1 MSVKFKIVAVILILL
16 GVLLAG
22 NHIVL
27 DSAIIPSFEELEVAE
42 SERSVR
48 RVRKALEREVE
59 TIARTAADWGS
70 WNDTYRYVADPYE
83 DFIES
88 NLPIGTFDTL
98 RINLLFIYDTEG
110 RVVWGKVVDRD
121 DRGVLGEITVPE
133 FASPEKA
140 WPNALLYGS
149 ALLGNSRG
157 LLFTSNGLMLTAAVP
172 ILTSRDKGPV
182 RGTLVIGRFLNER
195 VLAEIQE
202 YLELSFDIRRVAPGD
217 ATTLADIGVS
227 SLPTIGEIRTR
238 VNSDGSVVGYAMLPE
253 IATGARW
260 LMRAYTPGS
269 RSALGRS
276 SAVTAL
282 TMTAV
287 AGIAV
292 MLTLLIAISS
302 IVLRPL
308 RRLRSRMA
316 NLAGGAARTE
326 SPLTGRGDEIG
337 ALAREFESML
347 DSLDETTVSLRT
359 SEQRYRSLYDETP
372 SMFLTVDEGLRIRS
386 ANEFG
391 ARAMGYEVEALD
403 GMPAQQLY
411 VESDRTKLEQHI
423 AGCFQQPD
431 VLHRWELRKER
442 RDGEVFWVQETA
454 RVLTDDGLGKS
465 LLIVSEDVTEAR
477 RLSQELTFQATHD
490 TLTELVNRREFER
503 RVGRILNGV
512 RVNGSEHALCYLDLD
527 QFKVVNDTCGHAAG
541 DELLCQLS
549 RELSRHLRRHDTLAR
564 FGGDEFAVLLE
575 HCSLKD
581 ARRVADTLLRTVRD
595 FRFHWNDTRF
605 AVGVSIG
612 LVPIDATSGEVD
624 EIMSCADAA
633 CYAAKDE
640 GRNRIKIFRPGDREL
655 AMRYGEV
662 QWVARLQT
670 ALEEGRFRLYRQVI
684 APLNGCAAAGEHFE
698 ILLRMV
704 DEKGRLVSP
713 ASFLSAAERYGIIGR
728 LDRWVIGEVLE
739 LFTQHADLLDR
750 VAMCSVNVSGQSL
763 SDDEF
768 LEFLFEALERT
779 SVPASKL
786 CFEITETAA
795 IAHLDSTARFM
806 ARIRAL
812 GCRFAL
818 DDFGSGVSSFAYL
831 RQLPVDLLKIDG
843 VFIRN
848 LLGDPANAAITRSI
862 NDIAHTLGNQTIA
875 EFVESEPIMNEVR
888 RIGID
893 YAQGYAVGRPAPL
906 SDLVAVDVTRRAESS
921 NA

>member
-1 MSVKFKIVAVILILL
+1 MSVKFKVVAVILILL

-22 NHIVL
+22 NHFVL
-27 DSAIIPSFEELEVAE
+27 ESAVIPSFEELEVAE

-59 TIARTAADWGS
+59 MVARTAADWGA
-70 WNDTYRYVADPYE
+70 WNDLYRYVADPYE

-88 NLPIGTFDTL
+88 NLPKGTFDAL
-98 RINLLFIYDTEG
+98 KFNLLFMYDTEG
-110 RVVWGKVVDRD
+110 RVVWGKVFDRD
-121 DRGVLGEITVPE
+121 DRGVLVEITVPE
-133 FASPEKA
+133 FASPQKA

-149 ALLGNSRG
+149 ARLGDSRG
-157 LLFTSNGLMLTAAVP
+157 LLFTSKGLMLAAAAP
-172 ILTSRDKGPV
+172 ILTSKDKGPV

-195 VLAEIQE
+195 VLAEVQDF
-202 YLELSFDIRRVAPGD
+202 LELSFDIRRIAPGD
-217 ATTLADIGVS
+217 ATTVTDIGANP
-227 SLPTIGEIRTR
+227 LPALDEIRTR
-238 VNSDGSVVGYAMLPE
+238 VSSDGSVVGYAALPE
-253 IATGARW
+253 IATDARW
-260 LMRAYTPGS
+260 LLRAYTPGS
-269 RSALGRS
+269 SSALGRS

-292 MLTLLIAISS
+292 MLALLIAIGS
-302 IVLRPL
+302 IVVRPL
-308 RRLRSRMA
+308 TSLRSRMA
-316 NLAGGAARTE
+316 SLAGGAARTE

-347 DSLDETTVSLRT
+347 DSLDETTASLRT

-391 ARAMGYEVEALD
+391 ARAMGYEVEALY

-411 VESDRTKLEQHI
+411 IESDRMKFEQHI
-423 AGCFQQPD
+423 AGCYQQPD
-431 VLHRWELRKER
+431 VLHKWELRKER
-442 RDGEVFWVQETA
+442 RDGEVLWVQETA
-454 RVLTDDGLGKS
+454 RVLTDDGLGQS

-503 RVGRILNGV
+503 RVGRVLNSV
-512 RVNGSEHALCYLDLD
+512 RASGSEHALCYLDLD

-541 DELLCQLS
+541 DELLRQLS

-564 FGGDEFAVLLE
+564 LGGDEFALLLE
-575 HCSLKD
+575 HCSLEA
-581 ARRVADTLLRTVRD
+581 ARHVADTLLRTVRD
-595 FRFHWNDTRF
+595 FRFEWNDTRF

-612 LVPIDATSGEVD
+612 LVPIDATSDEVD

-633 CYAAKDE
+633 CCAAKDE
-640 GRNRIKIFRPGDREL
+640 GRNRIKVFRPGDREL
-655 AMRYGEV
+655 ATRFGEAR
-662 QWVARLQT
+662 WVTRLQT

-684 APLNGCAAAGEHFE
+684 APLNGCTAAGEYFE

-704 DEKGRLVSP
+704 DEKGRIIAP
-713 ASFLSAAERYGIIGR
+713 ESFLSAAERYGIIGR

-739 LFTQHADLLDR
+739 QFTQHADLLDR

-795 IAHLDSTARFM
+795 IADLDSTARFM

-843 VFIRN
+843 VFIKN
-848 LLGDPANAAITRSI
+848 LLRDPANAAITRSI

-875 EFVESEPIMNEVR
+875 EFVESESILREVR
-888 RIGID
+888 SIGID
-893 YAQGYAVGRPAPL
+893 YAQGYAVGRPVPL
-906 SDLVAVDVTRRAESS
+906 SDLVAVDVPPRAGSPTT
-921 NA
+921 

>member
-1 MSVKFKIVAVILILL
+1 MSIKFKVVAVILILL

-22 NHIVL
+22 NHFVL
-27 DSAIIPSFEELEVAE
+27 ESAVIPSFEELEVAE

-59 TIARTAADWGS
+59 MVARTAVDWGS
-70 WNDTYRYVADPYE
+70 WNDLYRYVADPYE
-83 DFIES
+83 EFIES
-88 NLPIGTFDTL
+88 NLPNGTFDAL
-98 RINLLFIYDTEG
+98 KFNLLFMYDAEG
-110 RVVWGKVVDRD
+110 RVVWGKVFDRD
-121 DRGVLGEITVPE
+121 DRGVLVEITVPE
-133 FASPEKA
+133 FASPQKA

-149 ALLGNSRG
+149 ALLGDSRG
-157 LLFTSNGLMLTAAVP
+157 LLFTSKGLMFTAAVP
-172 ILTSRDKGPV
+172 ILTSKGEGPV
-182 RGTLVIGRFLNER
+182 RGTLVIGRFLDEL
-195 VLAEIQE
+195 VLAEVQDF
-202 YLELSFDIRRVAPGD
+202 LELSFDIRRIAPGD
-217 ATTLADIGVS
+217 ATTVTDIGVDP
-227 SLPTIGEIRTR
+227 LPALDEIRTR
-238 VNSDGSVVGYAMLPE
+238 VSSDGSVVGYAALPE
-253 IATGARW
+253 IATDARW
-260 LMRAYTPGS
+260 LLRAYTPGS

-292 MLTLLIAISS
+292 MLTLLIAIGS
-302 IVLRPL
+302 IVVRPL
-308 RRLRSRMA
+308 TGLRSRMA

-326 SPLTGRGDEIG
+326 SPLTDRSDEIG
-337 ALAREFESML
+337 ALAREFESLL
-347 DSLDETTVSLRT
+347 DSLDETAVSLRT

-391 ARAMGYEVEALD
+391 ARAMGYEVEVLY

-411 VESDRTKLEQHI
+411 IESDRMKFEQRI
-423 AGCFQQPD
+423 AECYQQPD

-442 RDGEVFWVQETA
+442 RDGEVLWVKETA

-503 RVGRILNGV
+503 RVGRILDSV
-512 RVNGSEHALCYLDLD
+512 RANGSEHALCYLDLD

-564 FGGDEFAVLLE
+564 LGGDEFALLLE
-575 HCSLKD
+575 HCSLEA
-581 ARRVADTLLRTVRD
+581 ARNVADTLLRTVRD
-595 FRFHWNDTRF
+595 FRFEWNDTRF

-612 LVPIDATSGEVD
+612 LVPIDATSDEV
-624 EIMSCADAA
+624 EELMSCADAA

-640 GRNRIKIFRPGDREL
+640 GRNRIKVYRPGDREL
-655 AMRYGEV
+655 ATRFGEAR
-662 QWVARLQT
+662 WVTRLQT
-670 ALEEGRFRLYRQVI
+670 ALEEGRFRLYHQVI
-684 APLNGCAAAGEHFE
+684 APLNGCTATGEYFE
-698 ILLRMV
+698 ILLRMI
-704 DEKGRLVSP
+704 DEKGRLVAP
-713 ASFLSAAERYGIIGR
+713 ESFLSAAERYGIIGR

-739 LFTQHADLLDR
+739 LFTQNAGLLDR

-768 LEFLFEALERT
+768 HEFLFEALERT

-843 VFIRN
+843 VFIKN
-848 LLGDPANAAITRSI
+848 LLRDPANAAITRSI
-862 NDIAHTLGNQTIA
+862 NDIAHTLGHQTVA
-875 EFVESEPIMNEVR
+875 EFVESESILSEVR
-888 RIGID
+888 SIGID
-893 YAQGYAVGRPAPL
+893 FAQGYAVGRPVPL
-906 SDLVAVDVTRRAESS
+906 SDLVAVDVPPRAGSP